1 MNAFEIRVFFIA
13 GLLLFVAA
21 CNNNTSKVGSDLTK
35 QEKQFVSR
43 FPNKLLIKI
52 TNRTL
57 KVEKKKV
64 QSEDDIEPLQSS
76 SVKPIVY
83 SQYISTK
90 NMTVDHQKELFIS
103 EILPQILIAKFYI
116 DKEKEMLQLVLND
129 KNIEK
134 LNFKDRKAFIDK
146 QLLKYNAKNVTDLLQ
161 KMTTLPASL
170 ILAQAA
176 VESNWGS
183 SEAFVQANNPFH
195 IISEKSSEPRLK
207 TFSMNGEIIYLK
219 KYEYLPDAFV
229 DYFRNINRQE
239 RFKALRNQ
247 RNKTSD
253 PFQLVKYLENYA
265 PNQNE
270 KYVELLTNV
279 LKRNNLTKYDK
290 YTIDS
295 AYINNLTDDEISKI
309 VNAQTK
315 RKKKIISSDSQ
326 RIEKITER
334 SVDIQYKKLKT
345 PDDIVPVESKYVV
358 PNVYTNVVSLK
369 HLPLKE
375 KKKKFFDMLLPSV
388 MVAAF
393 GIKETRKK
401 LEQISTKL
409 KNGETVSKKD
419 SLFLEK
425 QLNSWK
431 ARDINDLLNEKM
443 VTRPNSIMLAQ
454 AAVETGWGSS
464 RFFVSA
470 NNTFGVWSFNP
481 DESRVKARESRSGK
495 PVYVRK
501 YDNLSMSIVD
511 YYKVIARGP
520 YSEYREQ
527 RVESDDPYEMVD
539 YLFRYSEIGKEYT
552 QRLKTVMRKSGLE
565 KYDDY
570 QIDPMYIKENK
581 ASD

>member
-1 MNAFEIRVFFIA
+1 MLFFT
-13 GLLLFVAA
+13 A
-21 CNNNTSKVGSDLTK
+21 CNHNTSEVGKDLSK

-43 FPNKLLIKI
+43 FSNKLLIKI

-57 KVEKKKV
+57 KVDKKKV
-64 QSEDDIEPLQSS
+64 KSEDDIEPLQSS

-90 NMTVDHQKELFIS
+90 NMTLDHKKDLFVS

-129 KNIEK
+129 ENIEK

-183 SEAFVQANNPFH
+183 SVAFVQANNPFH

-207 TFSMNGEIIYLK
+207 TFNMNDEIIYLK

-290 YTIDS
+290 YTIDP

-375 KKKKFFDMLLPSV
+375 KKRKFFDMLLPSV

-481 DESRVKARESRSGK
+481 DESRVKARETRSGK

>member
-1 MNAFEIRVFFIA
+1 MHAFKIRLLSIVCLLVF
-13 GLLLFVAA
+13 VTA
-21 CNNNTSKVGSDLTK
+21 CHNNTSEVGTDLSK

-43 FPNKLLIKI
+43 FQNKLLIKI

-57 KVEKKKV
+57 QVQKKKV
-64 QSEDDIEPLQSS
+64 KSENDIVLLQDSK
-76 SVKPIVY
+76 VNPIVY
-83 SQYISTK
+83 SRYISTK
-90 NMTVDHQKELFIS
+90 NMTLEHKKELFMS
-103 EILPQILIAKFYI
+103 EIIPQILIAKFYI

-129 KNIEK
+129 ENIEK
-134 LNFKDRKAFIDK
+134 LSFKDRKAFLDK
-146 QLLKYNAKNVTDLLQ
+146 QLLKYNAKNITDLLQ
-161 KMTTLPASL
+161 KMTTLPTSL

-176 VESNWGS
+176 VETNWGS
-183 SEAFVQANNPFH
+183 SIAFAQANNPFH
-195 IISEKSSEPRLK
+195 IISEKSSESRLK
-207 TFSMNGEIIYLK
+207 TFGMNDEIIYLK
-219 KYEYLPDAFV
+219 KYEYLPNAV
-229 DYFRNINRQE
+229 IDYFQNINRME

-247 RNKTSD
+247 RNKTDD

-265 PNQNE
+265 PNQDE

-279 LKRNNLTKYDK
+279 IRRNNLTKYDN
-290 YTIDS
+290 YHINPE
-295 AYINNLTDDEISKI
+295 YINDLTEGEISKI
-309 VNAQTK
+309 VDSQTK
-315 RKKKIISSDSQ
+315 RRKKIISSDSQ

-345 PDDIVPVESKYVV
+345 PEDIIAVESKYVV

-369 HLPLKE
+369 HLPVKE

-393 GIKETRKK
+393 GINETRKE
-401 LEQISTKL
+401 LEQISLKI
-409 KNGETVSKKD
+409 KNGDSVSKRD

-425 QLNSWK
+425 QLDSWK
-431 ARDINDLLNEKM
+431 ARNVDDLLNVKM

-470 NNTFGVWSFNP
+470 NNTFGVWSFNSE
-481 DESRVKARESRSGK
+481 ESRVKARETRSGK

-501 YDNLSMSIVD
+501 YDNLSMSIID

-539 YLFRYSEIGKEYT
+539 YLFRYSEVGREYT

-570 QIDPMYIKENK
+570 QIDPKYIEEK
-581 ASD
+581 

>member
-1 MNAFEIRVFFIA
+1 MNAFEIRVFIIA
-13 GLLLFVAA
+13 GLLLFIAA
-21 CNNNTSKVGSDLTK
+21 CNNNNSKVGKDLTK

-43 FPNKLLIKI
+43 FPNKLLIKL

-57 KVEKKKV
+57 EAENKKV
-64 QSEDDIEPLQSS
+64 KSEDDIEPLQGSK
-76 SVKPIVY
+76 VKPVVY

-90 NMTVDHQKELFIS
+90 NMTLEHKKKLFIA

-116 DKEKEMLQLVLND
+116 DKEKKMLQLVLND

-146 QLLKYNAKNVTDLLQ
+146 QLLKYNAKNVSDLLQ
-161 KMTTLPASL
+161 KMTTLPTSL

-183 SEAFVQANNPFH
+183 SIAFTQANNPFH
-195 IISEKSSEPRLK
+195 IVSEKSSEPRLK
-207 TFSMNGEIIYLK
+207 TFSMNDEIIYLK
-219 KYEYLPDAFV
+219 KYEYLPDAIV
-229 DYFRNINRQE
+229 DYFRNINRQP

-247 RNKTSD
+247 RNKTDD

-265 PNQNE
+265 LNQDE

-279 LKRNNLTKYDK
+279 IRRNNLTKYDE
-290 YTIDS
+290 YTIDP

-309 VNAQTK
+309 VDSQTK
-315 RKKKIISSDSQ
+315 RRKKIISSDSQ

-375 KKKKFFDMLLPSV
+375 KKQKFFDMLLPSV

-409 KNGETVSKKD
+409 KNGENVSKKD

-425 QLNSWK
+425 QLDSWK
-431 ARDINDLLNEKM
+431 ARNVNDLLNVKM

-481 DESRVKARESRSGK
+481 DESRVKARETRSGK

-570 QIDPMYIKENK
+570 QIDPMYIKEN
-581 ASD
+581 